1 MRNKE
6 NIKNRVKICHV
17 STTFIYKAGSACRTF
32 AILKTLSENN
42 YRVTQ
47 ITGRDFAPH
56 PDWDLSNVEFIR
68 IAPLVKYINPLNDV
82 MALYKLYRLFKN
94 LKPHIVHTHLAKAGI
109 LGRLAARW
117 VQTPYIVHTVHGPTF
132 SENIHP
138 VKKTIYRFLERICGK
153 FTNSFVFVGEELR
166 NEYIKNRVCPIEKTK
181 IIRSGRPKSDFVLA
195 DKLTRKEIQLIKN
208 NFSNNKK
215 RFLIGYIAR
224 LVPSKAQDMAI
235 HVLKMVRDCGIDGY
249 LVFIGEGHLPEE
261 KRYEVLLRKLIKEL
275 KLDGYVYFMGYQ
287 NNVLSYMKAMDV
299 LILTSKYEGLPNIAV
314 EAGIVGRPLV
324 AFKVCGISEV
334 LQNDE
339 TGYIVEQGNVKAM
352 AERLIFLA
360 RNPMV
365 AKEMGNK
372 AQLKV
377 RNLYT
382 KERMIEEKIRFYE
395 SILRKNI

>member
-1 MRNKE
+1 
-6 NIKNRVKICHV
+6 
-17 STTFIYKAGSACRTF
+17 
-32 AILKTLSENN
+32 
-42 YRVTQ
+42 
-47 ITGRDFAPH
+47 
-56 PDWDLSNVEFIR
+56 
-68 IAPLVKYINPLNDV
+68 
-82 MALYKLYRLFKN
+82 
-94 LKPHIVHTHLAKAGI
+94 
-109 LGRLAARW
+109 
-117 VQTPYIVHTVHGPTF
+117 
-132 SENIHP
+132 
-138 VKKTIYRFLERICGK
+138 
-153 FTNSFVFVGEELR
+153 
-166 NEYIKNRVCPIEKTK
+166 
-181 IIRSGRPKSDFVLA
+181 
-195 DKLTRKEIQLIKN
+195 
-208 NFSNNKK
+208 
-215 RFLIGYIAR
+215 
-224 LVPSKAQDMAI
+224 MAI
-235 HVLKMVRDCGIDGY
+235 HVLKMVRDWGIDGY

-334 LQNDE
+334 LQNEE
-339 TGYIVEQGNVKAM
+339 TGYIIEQGNVKAM

-372 AQLKV
+372 AQLRV

-395 SILRKNI
+395 SILRKSI